1 MAVLFNGNNF
11 RLSCKS
17 AGCRCCWMTFLCA
30 TILNIFFASNNAEG
44 FIMLN
49 GKQLEDMQNVL
60 NTQPNWASKGVRM
73 PANVAEESADF
84 PRFTPIAKKAAATGV
99 LNKFGGSGARNC
111 FFSPVSCMLL
121 HDVPKYKKLI
131 ESTPNGGWAPL
142 HFI

>member
-11 RLSCKS
+11 RFPCKS

-30 TILNIFFASNNAEG
+30 TILSIFFASNYAEG

-49 GKQLEDMQNVL
+49 GRQLEDMQNVL

-84 PRFTPIAKKAAATGV
+84 PRLHPSPKRRVPRG
-99 LNKFGGSGARNC
+99 
-111 FFSPVSCMLL
+111 PVSCMIL

-131 ESTPNGGWAPL
+131 ESTPNGWFR
-142 HFI
+142 FISFENVKPKRNA